1 MPRSNRSRSK
11 GEDGATT
18 ATRSPGRKRGGRN
31 IEAEISTRARRPLC
45 CTPPALA
52 CLERVWSVTRRDKR
66 VERVSSM
73 TTRQMPAVFLG
84 HGSPMNALERNRYS
98 SAWAAFG
105 ASVPRPRAI
114 LVVSAHWYVNV
125 TAVTAMPRPRTIHDF
140 YGFPP
145 ELFAVQYP
153 APGSPELAAEVA
165 DAVHPT
171 WVGADVDS
179 WGIDHGTWS
188 VLVHAFPDADIPVV
202 QLSINAD
209 KDFGYHLELGARLAS
224 LRRTGVLVVA
234 SGNVV
239 HNLAGM
245 SWDLADSGY
254 DWAQRFDEEAK
265 ARMLDDP
272 VAVSRLDGH
281 RDFRNAVPTPDH
293 FLPLLY
299 LAGLASAG

>member
-1 MPRSNRSRSK
+1 MSS
-11 GEDGATT
+11 D
-18 ATRSPGRKRGGRN
+18 
-31 IEAEISTRARRPLC
+31 
-45 CTPPALA
+45 
-52 CLERVWSVTRRDKR
+52 RD
-66 VERVSSM
+66 SSEL
-73 TTRQMPAVFLG
+73 MPAAFIG
-84 HGSPMNALERNRYS
+84 HGNPMNALETNRYTQ
-98 SAWAAFG
+98 AWHAFG
-105 ASVPRPRAI
+105 RAVPRPRAI
-114 LVVSAHWYVNV
+114 LVVSAHWYINA

-153 APGSPELAAEVA
+153 APGLPELAAEIS

-188 VLVHAFPDADIPVV
+188 VLVHAFPDAGIPVV

-209 KDFGYHLELGARLAS
+209 KDFDYHLDLGARLAG
-224 LRRTGVLVVA
+224 LRRSGVLVVA

-239 HNLAGM
+239 HNLRGM
-245 SWDLADSGY
+245 NWDLADSGY

-272 VAVSRLDGH
+272 VAVTRLDGH

-299 LAGLASAG
+299 LAGLASADGEGAGILVDGYTYGSLSMTAYTIGMACPEASGETGGPAGPTPTVPPDASNI